1 MFILEHMGELGI
13 KNLIELIESTEP
25 IFEKEPQ
32 LVIQDSGCFL
42 VVGDTHGDEE
52 TTSNALKTAEKEGL
66 KLLFLGD
73 YVDRGPKQ
81 IENIV
86 KLLEYKLSWR
96 DDLVMLRGN
105 HETVEMNRWYGFMD
119 LVYYRYSYELYDY
132 FARLFSKLP
141 YAALI
146 HKKVFAVHGGIAEGL
161 MKIDE
166 VKSIPKGE
174 PSPKSGIGF
183 ELLWN
188 DPSEDVEWFAPSWR
202 GGGAKIFGWRAFD
215 NFMEKNNLKMLVR
228 AHEPYPEGYGE
239 LFNGRLITVFSC
251 RFYGIVPRGL
261 KIIDGRVAEVV
272 SLE

>member
-1 MFILEHMGELGI
+1 MSEPEI
-13 KNLIELIESTEP
+13 KSLIESAEP

-32 LVIQDSGCFL
+32 LIIQDSGCFL
-42 VVGDTHGDEE
+42 VIGDTHGDEE

-73 YVDRGPKQ
+73 YVDRGPRQ

-86 KLLEYKLSWR
+86 RLLEYKLSWR
-96 DDLVMLRGN
+96 DDLIMLRGN

-119 LVYYRYSYELYDY
+119 LVYHRHGPELYDY

-146 HKKVFAVHGGIAEGL
+146 HRVVFAVHGGIAEGL

-166 VKSIPKGE
+166 VSSIPKGE
-174 PSPKSGIGF
+174 SNPQSGIGF

-202 GGGAKIFGWRAFD
+202 GGGAKIFGWRAFN
-215 NFMEKNNLKMLVR
+215 NFMGKNDLKVFVR

-239 LFNGRLITVFSC
+239 LFNGRLVVVFSC
-251 RFYGIVPRGL
+251 RFYGIVPRAL
-261 KIIDGRVAEVV
+261 KIIDGEVAEVV